1 MNRLSPNTKIM
12 KFKTFIKLSALAVVL
27 CSSIVGCRK
36 GLERTTPLQ
45 GRGVGAVSTPDI
57 GGPILPGKTGDDT
70 IKPVNNDT
78 AKVDETVKPTP
89 FPTPPAGDPNKVV
102 PLNGALS
109 TWGAAADQPFKS
121 DTVYFDYDKA
131 TLKQGE
137 VSKVERV
144 AGGIKGLAGKA
155 LRIEGHCDER
165 GTEEYNRS
173 LGERRAMAVRES
185 LMRAGVDPSLID
197 TISYGEDRPADPG
210 HNEAAWSKNRRGEFI
225 VIEPP
230 GASTSK

>member
-45 GRGVGAVSTPDI
+45 GRGVGAVSNPDI
-57 GGPILPGKTGDDT
+57 GPPILPGKPGDDT
-70 IKPVNNDT
+70 PKTVGNDA
-78 AKVDETVKPTP
+78 AKVDETAKPTSS
-89 FPTPPAGDPNKVV
+89 PTLPAGDPNKVV

-109 TWGAAADQPFKS
+109 TWGAAADQPF
-121 DTVYFDYDKA
+121 TERVYFDYDKA
-131 TLKQGE
+131 TLKQSE

-144 AGGIKGLAGKA
+144 AGGMKGLAGKA

-185 LMRAGVDPSLID
+185 LIRAGVDPSLID